1 MVSSQSYLLFNPKKE
16 DVLLYLLSFYVH
28 RFPRQLWTDFI
39 MYVSN
44 SFSSCSSMV
53 RIQKRISVGLEV
65 LQYFTTREWWFD
77 THNFKSL
84 ATKLKPADF
93 ATFPMDLAIIEIV
106 PYIES
111 CMIGGKLFC
120 LKEKMENLP
129 KARLQNN
136 M

>member
-1 MVSSQSYLLFNPKKE
+1 
-16 DVLLYLLSFYVH
+16 
-28 RFPRQLWTDFI
+28 
-39 MYVSN
+39 
-44 SFSSCSSMV
+44 MV
-53 RIQKRISVGLEV
+53 RIQNRISVGLEV

-84 ATKLKPADF
+84 PKALNDTDLSLY
-93 ATFPMDLAIIEIV
+93 PMDVTKINIE

-120 LKEKMENLP
+120 LREKLENLP